1 MVDPSLD
8 FWNRVLP
15 PEARQAGIV
24 GGSFMMVA
32 ALPRARNQAETPT
45 VQIACLEA
53 WFIHMR
59 LLIEYFGLKP
69 GGESTKD
76 FSARAAL
83 WTPEPDQEL
92 NELWV
97 TASQHV
103 VHFSAAR
110 SPDLIQDIEPF
121 DVSTENL
128 ERLARNVLTVANTF
142 VQALEDHGDVTAQSL
157 RVALD
162 EARNVL
168 RT

>member
-1 MVDPSLD
+1 MGGPSHE
-8 FWNRVLP
+8 FWNRILS

-24 GGSFMMVA
+24 GGSFAMVA
-32 ALPRARNQAETPT
+32 GLPRARKEAETPT

-53 WFIHMR
+53 WFVHMR
-59 LLIEYFGLKP
+59 LLIEYLGLKP

-92 NELWV
+92 SDLWV

-103 VHFSAAR
+103 VHFSVAR
-110 SPDLIQDIEPF
+110 TPDLIKDIEPF
-121 DVSTENL
+121 DVSAENL
-128 ERLARNVLTVANTF
+128 ERLARNVLMVASTF
-142 VQALEDHGDVTAQSL
+142 VQALEDHEDVTAPPL